1 MQYLP
6 CPTKQILQFAKSF
19 LKVTFCLSAIDKI
32 APKKPSTISWTDI
45 LCSAGTSWFS
55 VSHVLH
61 QLIAGLFING
71 KPVPRGNNS
80 ASSADQLY
88 SLFSDIHVAS
98 VILYIIS
105 WADRGFSVQYQQIL
119 SPVSAD
125 RFLGSQGVNHPA
137 ISWLQILCPCGSKS
151 KATRKSFFWSRIR
164 FSIKENRLPT
174 YREGSES
181 SCPAATNEGF
191 SDF

>member
-6 CPTKQILQFAKSF
+6 GPTKQILRFANGF
-19 LKVTFCLSAIDKI
+19 FKVKFCLSAIDKR
-32 APKKPSTISWTDI
+32 APKKPSAISWTHI
-45 LCSAGTSWFS
+45 LCSAGTSLFS

-61 QLIAGLFING
+61 QLITGLSISG
-71 KPVPRGNNS
+71 KLVSKHPRGKHS

-105 WADRGFSVQYQQIL
+105 WADRRFSVYYQQII

-125 RFLGSQGVNHPA
+125 RFLGSQGGNYPA
-137 ISWLQILCPCGSKS
+137 ISWSQNISPVSADQILA
-151 KATRKSFFWSRIR
+151 ATRKSSFWSRIR
-164 FSIKENRLPT
+164 FSIKENRLPS
-174 YREGSES
+174 GQW
-181 SCPAATNEGF
+181 
-191 SDF
+191 